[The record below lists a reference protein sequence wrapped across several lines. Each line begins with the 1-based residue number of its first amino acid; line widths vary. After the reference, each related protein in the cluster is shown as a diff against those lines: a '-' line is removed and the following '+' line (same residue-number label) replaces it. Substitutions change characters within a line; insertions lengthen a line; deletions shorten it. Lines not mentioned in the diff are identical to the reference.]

1 MYWIN
6 DDIVFL
12 KGAKNG
18 AIYDL
23 VKEKVYSVNEV
34 GCEIIIRYIN
44 GWSYESDYDY
54 LKQLKNN
61 KLTCIIHGIILKLI
75 TML

>member
-34 GCEIIIRYIN
+34 V
-44 GWSYESDYDY
+44 
-54 LKQLKNN
+54 
-61 KLTCIIHGIILKLI
+61 
-75 TML
+75 